1 MPEKAESTL
10 SRCRHGVI
18 EMWRWERRLPKA
30 SLLLT
35 DGLVLQVYDAA
46 RYESI

>member
-1 MPEKAESTL
+1 M
-10 SRCRHGVI
+10 I
-18 EMWRWERRLPKA
+18 EMWRCERRLRNA